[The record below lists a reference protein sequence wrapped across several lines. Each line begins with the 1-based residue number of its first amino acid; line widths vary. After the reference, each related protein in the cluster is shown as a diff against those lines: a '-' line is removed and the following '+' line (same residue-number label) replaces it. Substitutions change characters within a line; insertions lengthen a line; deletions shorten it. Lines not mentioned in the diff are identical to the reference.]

1 MVERFCAYGAKA
13 GCKECPHIVYARCPI
28 YSKYHLRRLV
38 GALAPFRFQ
47 WDKTFKP
54 YKTSSVMYV
63 AGNVTPQA
71 IGKLKSAA
79 INWAIET
86 NQVIVR
92 LDTNRILDR
101 IIEKNVPEPFSSK
114 GYLLDLD
121 RVKNG
126 KDDETK
132 SCIRSFVATVE
143 DLGGV
148 VFMIDRY
155 LIKDQHWTQIQ

>member
-1 MVERFCAYGAKA
+1 M
-13 GCKECPHIVYARCPI
+13 
-28 YSKYHLRRLV
+28 
-38 GALAPFRFQ
+38 APFRFQ

-101 IIEKNVPEPFSSK
+101 ILEKNVPEPFSSK
-114 GYLLDLD
+114 GYFLDLD

-155 LIKDQHWTQIQ
+155 LIKDQLWTQIQ